1 VAGCAIWPG
10 IVQRY
15 AGELPSRGI
24 GKTGEGPGETY
35 AVMGEGEGNEASI
48 KEKVMIVGTKESL
61 TLQ

>member
-1 VAGCAIWPG
+1 
-10 IVQRY
+10 VQRY

-35 AVMGEGEGNEASI
+35 VVMGQGEGSEASI
-48 KEKVMIVGTKESL
+48 KEKKVMIVGMKESL